1 MLCIRNVYDICELTP
16 GTKEYLRPFRIE
28 KNSVT
33 GKLEAV
39 DKIIQGK
46 ELDYNYK
53 VIFCVKNRNGVNT
66 ETSGQAFLYA
76 FVGHQAVFKESY
88 RCRPVHGYIQ

>member
-28 KNSVT
+28 RNPVT
-33 GKLEAV
+33 GKYEQKDCV
-39 DKIIQGK
+39 ITGK
-46 ELDYNYK
+46 DLDYNYK

-66 ETSGQAFLYA
+66 ESSGQAFLYA